1 MRARCSTPARASA
14 EDKLTFAEATVRSAT
29 PTRASGRSRRRRRR
43 HPAGRGGAAQA
54 ARRSRGA
61 GRRRRWRAAKL
72 LEKERGA
79 PALHD
84 ARLAIDC
91 ADAWRRAGDPRKA
104 GDLLRAALFGDPLH
118 ANLGLGRVQMASQQP
133 AEAEQSFRAA
143 LAAWD
148 KGAYGI
154 DDQTDAR
161 VGLARALLAHD
172 PKNKEAASVLDA
184 AVRDDGGSAEARYW
198 LAKVS
203 ADQGDHDKA
212 RAQADKAIELDDAY
226 AEALALDGDLW
237 RAADKAKAKKAY
249 KKYLEVAP
257 SGSDAKAIRRALS
270 QLK

>member
-1 MRARCSTPARASA
+1 M
-14 EDKLTFAEATVRSAT
+14 
-29 PTRASGRSRRRRRR
+29 
-43 HPAGRGGAAQA
+43 
-54 ARRSRGA
+54 
-61 GRRRRWRAAKL
+61 
-72 LEKERGA
+72 EKERKG

-118 ANLGLGRVQMASQQP
+118 ANLGLGRAQMASQQP
-133 AEAEQSFRAA
+133 AEAEASFRAA

-148 KGAYGI
+148 KGAFGV

-161 VGLARALLAHD
+161 IGLARALLVHD
-172 PKNKEAASVLDA
+172 PKSKEAAATLDA
-184 AVRDDGGSAEARYW
+184 AVRDDGGSAEAHYW

-203 ADQGDHDKA
+203 AEAGDHDKA
-212 RAQADKAIELDDAY
+212 RANADKAIELDDAY

-237 RAADKAKAKKAY
+237 RASNKDKAKKAY

-257 SGSDAKAIRRALS
+257 NGELAKSVRRDLAK
-270 QLK
+270 LK

>member
-1 MRARCSTPARASA
+1 M
-14 EDKLTFAEATVRSAT
+14 
-29 PTRASGRSRRRRRR
+29 
-43 HPAGRGGAAQA
+43 
-54 ARRSRGA
+54 
-61 GRRRRWRAAKL
+61 
-72 LEKERGA
+72 EKERKG

-104 GDLLRAALFGDPLH
+104 GDLLRAAMFGDPLH

-133 AEAEQSFRAA
+133 GEAEQSFRAA

-148 KGAYGI
+148 KGAFGV

-161 VGLARALLAHD
+161 IGLARSLLARD
-172 PKNKEAASVLDA
+172 PKNKEAAATLDA
-184 AVRDDGGSAEARYW
+184 AVRDDAGSAEAHYW

-212 RAQADKAIELDDAY
+212 RAHADKAIELDDAY
-226 AEALALDGDLW
+226 PEALALDGDLW
-237 RAADKAKAKKAY
+237 RSSDKAKAKKAY

-257 SGSDAKAIRRALS
+257 TGPDAKPIRRALA
-270 QLK
+270 QLR